1 MTEEIMTNELKY
13 SGRIAQIG
21 IYFKKFLRMFVYQSD
36 WKVLPMGAI
45 IAALITLV
53 VGKNMFIT
61 MEGTTYGT
69 FALSCA
75 CIWNGVFNSIQVV
88 CRERDIIK
96 REHRSG
102 LHISSYVIAH
112 MLYQLMLCILQTLVT
127 LRICAIVGVHFPA
140 TGTITPSGLVDLGL
154 TFLIITFAADIMGL
168 MVSSVVR
175 NTTTAMTI
183 VPFLLIFQLIFSGNF
198 FSLGKADFMKNLT
211 ISHWGMD
218 GMCIIGQYNSL
229 PMTTLWKTMV
239 RVQDVTIMDG
249 QPIREIVQYMRE
261 NDMVDAFKI
270 WSGAQN
276 GNPAYEST
284 PANVWLCWGALLA
297 MIVVFA
303 AVSVIALQLIDR
315 DKR

>member
-1 MTEEIMTNELKY
+1 MTEEIMSSELKY
-13 SGRIAQIG
+13 SGRLAQIG
-21 IYFKKFLRMFVYQSD
+21 IYFRKFLRMFVYQSD
-36 WKVLPMGAI
+36 WKVLPIGAI

-53 VGKNMFIT
+53 VGKNMFVT

-88 CRERDIIK
+88 CRERDIVK

-112 MLYQLMLCILQTLVT
+112 MLYQLLLCVLQTLVT
-127 LRICAIVGVHFPA
+127 LMICGIVGVHFPE
-140 TGTITPSGLVDLGL
+140 TGIITSSGIVDLGI
-154 TFLIITFAADIMGL
+154 TILIITFTADMLGL
-168 MVSSVVR
+168 MVSSLVR
-175 NTTTAMTI
+175 TTMTAMTI

-198 FSLGKADFMKNLT
+198 FSLGRADFVKYFT

-229 PMTTLWKTMV
+229 PMTTLWKTMKKF
-239 RVQDVTIMDG
+239 QDIDIMGG
-249 QPIREIVQYMRE
+249 QPIKDVVQYMRE
-261 NDMVDAFKI
+261 NDLVDSFKA
-270 WSGAQN
+270 WSGAHA
-276 GNPAYEST
+276 GNPAYESI
-284 PANVWLCWGALLA
+284 PSNVWLCWGALLV
-297 MIVVFA
+297 MIAVFA
-303 AVSVIALQLIDR
+303 IVSVVALQRIDR

>member
-1 MTEEIMTNELKY
+1 
-13 SGRIAQIG
+13 
-21 IYFKKFLRMFVYQSD
+21 
-36 WKVLPMGAI
+36 
-45 IAALITLV
+45 
-53 VGKNMFIT
+53 
-61 MEGTTYGT
+61 
-69 FALSCA
+69 
-75 CIWNGVFNSIQVV
+75 
-88 CRERDIIK
+88 
-96 REHRSG
+96 
-102 LHISSYVIAH
+102 
-112 MLYQLMLCILQTLVT
+112 
-127 LRICAIVGVHFPA
+127 
-140 TGTITPSGLVDLGL
+140 
-154 TFLIITFAADIMGL
+154 
-168 MVSSVVR
+168 
-175 NTTTAMTI
+175 MTI

-198 FSLGKADFMKNLT
+198 FSLGKAAFMKNLT

>member
-21 IYFKKFLRMFVYQSD
+21 IYFRKFLRMFVYQSD
-36 WKVLPMGAI
+36 WKVLPIGAI

-53 VGKNMFIT
+53 VGKNMFVT

-127 LRICAIVGVHFPA
+127 LLICAIVGVHFPA

-211 ISHWGMD
+211 ISH
-218 GMCIIGQYNSL
+218 
-229 PMTTLWKTMV
+229 
-239 RVQDVTIMDG
+239 
-249 QPIREIVQYMRE
+249 
-261 NDMVDAFKI
+261 
-270 WSGAQN
+270 
-276 GNPAYEST
+276 
-284 PANVWLCWGALLA
+284 
-297 MIVVFA
+297 
-303 AVSVIALQLIDR
+303 
-315 DKR
+315 

>member
-36 WKVLPMGAI
+36 WKVLPIGAI

-53 VGKNMFIT
+53 VGKNMFVT
-61 MEGTTYGT
+61 MEGTSYGT

-88 CRERDIIK
+88 CRERDIVK

-112 MLYQLMLCILQTLVT
+112 MLYQLLLCFLQTLVT
-127 LRICAIVGVHFPA
+127 LMICAIVHVHFPE
-140 TGTITPSGLVDLGL
+140 TGIITSSGIVDLGITL
-154 TFLIITFAADIMGL
+154 LIITYAADMLGL
-168 MVSSVVR
+168 MVSSLVR
-175 NTTTAMTI
+175 TTTTAMTV

-198 FSLGKADFMKNLT
+198 FALGRADFVKNFT

-218 GMCIIGQYNSL
+218 GMCIVGQYNSL

-239 RVQDVTIMDG
+239 RFQDITIADN
-249 QPIREIVQYMRE
+249 QPIRDVVQYMKD
-261 NDMVDAFKI
+261 NDMVDSFKA
-270 WSGAQN
+270 WTGAQS
-276 GNPAYEST
+276 GNPAYESI
-284 PANVWLCWGALLA
+284 PSNVWLCWGVLLLMVA
-297 MIVVFA
+297 VFA
-303 AVSVIALQLIDR
+303 IVSIIALQLIDR

>member
-1 MTEEIMTNELKY
+1 MAELNNTE
-13 SGRIAQIG
+13 SARRFHARHRGRGAQVW
-21 IYFKKFLRMFVYQSD
+21 IYLGKLLRMFVYQSD

-53 VGKNMFIT
+53 VGKNMFVT

-112 MLYQLMLCILQTLVT
+112 MLYLLMLCILQTLVT
-127 LRICAIVGVHFPA
+127 LLICAIVGVQFPT

-154 TFLIITFAADIMGL
+154 TFLIITFAADVMGL
-168 MVSSVVR
+168 MVSSLVR

-198 FSLGKADFMKNLT
+198 FSLGKADF
-211 ISHWGMD
+211 
-218 GMCIIGQYNSL
+218 IIKQQ
-229 PMTTLWKTMV
+229 
-239 RVQDVTIMDG
+239 R
-249 QPIREIVQYMRE
+249 
-261 NDMVDAFKI
+261 
-270 WSGAQN
+270 
-276 GNPAYEST
+276 NPR
-284 PANVWLCWGALLA
+284 
-297 MIVVFA
+297 F
-303 AVSVIALQLIDR
+303 
-315 DKR
+315 